1 MIITTAPAFLKPF
14 SSEWNDCLS
23 TDELGAIVLY
33 LVDSGIQPSGAYL
46 DVDIESAL
54 DEATIRHI
62 ERLNADEKLA
72 AAKKLVSTLIKRFQ
86 GVPDDIDPEYEAAMA
101 DRP

>member
-14 SSEWNDCLS
+14 STDWNDCLS

-54 DEATIRHI
+54 DENTIRHI
-62 ERLNADEKLA
+62 EAMSRSEKLS
-72 AAKKLVSTLIKRFQ
+72 AAKKLVTVLVKRLH
-86 GVPDDIDPEYEAAMA
+86 GNPDDIDPEYEAAMA